1 MRRAAA
7 VVAGFAAAACQ
18 PVARVGA
25 PCAGPRLFAPFD
37 ERPAPQVDRADEPD
51 GVLDAIVAWY
61 QHHGRARTL
70 PGVGCPF
77 APTCS
82 VYARSALRRY
92 GPLGLILIVDRLIVR
107 EHPIAGAYYPTICVA
122 RTTRLVDGVP

>member
-1 MRRAAA
+1 M
-7 VVAGFAAAACQ
+7 ACQ

-25 PCAGPRLFAPFD
+25 PCTGPRPFAPFD
-37 ERPAPQVDRADEPD
+37 ERPAVALDGARDAAPD
-51 GVLDAIVAWY
+51 GLLDAIVAGY
-61 QHHGRARTL
+61 QQHGRARTL

-82 VYARSALRRY
+82 VYARAALRRY
-92 GPLGLILIVDRLIVR
+92 GPLGLILIVDRLFVR
-107 EHPIAGAYYPTICVA
+107 EHAVAGAYYPTICVA